1 MDIDLFKY
9 ILRLSVIPMLFVS
22 LLLITHGTDD
32 GINIINVIGI
42 VLLIISGAII
52 INIDYYKGTKNNLYC
67 YNLHVNKC
75 KNMEYGYFCD

>member
-9 ILRLSVIPMLFVS
+9 ILRLSVIPMLFIS

-32 GINIINVIGI
+32 GINGLNVIGI

-52 INIDYYKGTKNNLYC
+52 ISNASKDKDEE
-67 YNLHVNKC
+67 NK
-75 KNMEYGYFCD
+75 

>member
-32 GINIINVIGI
+32 DINVVNVIGI

-52 INIDYYKGTKNNLYC
+52 INNASKDKDEESK
-67 YNLHVNKC
+67 
-75 KNMEYGYFCD
+75 

>member
-32 GINIINVIGI
+32 SINVVNVIGI

-52 INIDYYKGTKNNLYC
+52 INNASKDKDEESK
-67 YNLHVNKC
+67 
-75 KNMEYGYFCD
+75 

>member
-32 GINIINVIGI
+32 SINIVNVIGI
-42 VLLIISGAII
+42 VLLIISGTII
-52 INIDYYKGTKNNLYC
+52 INNASKDKDEESK
-67 YNLHVNKC
+67 
-75 KNMEYGYFCD
+75 

>member
-9 ILRLSVIPMLFVS
+9 ILRLSVIPMLFLS

-32 GINIINVIGI
+32 DINVVNVIGI

-52 INIDYYKGTKNNLYC
+52 INNASKDKN
-67 YNLHVNKC
+67 
-75 KNMEYGYFCD
+75 E

>member
-22 LLLITHGTDD
+22 LLLITYGTDD
-32 GINIINVIGI
+32 GVNGLNVIGI

-52 INIDYYKGTKNNLYC
+52 INNASKDKDEESK
-67 YNLHVNKC
+67 
-75 KNMEYGYFCD
+75 